1 MPVGTLVIVESPA
14 KARTISK
21 FLGRGYTVKAS
32 IGHIRDLPK
41 SQFGVDVDNNF
52 EPHYITIRGK
62 GKILNELRESVK
74 KSERV
79 LLATDPDREGEA
91 ISWHLIEALKLD
103 PTQPNRIQFHEITEE
118 AVKNAL
124 KSPRT
129 INKDLVDAYQAR
141 RVLDRIV
148 GYKLSP
154 LLWEKVKAGLS
165 AGRVQSVAVR
175 LITDRE
181 EEIRNFV
188 PQEYWTLTAVL
199 LAGGGARFR
208 ARFWGRGEEKM
219 DLPDRAAVDRVLA
232 DIANALFIVKSV
244 KRSQRRRRPAPP
256 FTTSTLQQEASRKL
270 RFSARKTMNIAQ
282 QLYEGLSIGPE
293 GTVGLI
299 TYMRTDSTNVAA
311 AAQREAQ
318 RFIDE
323 RFGSQFRPPTPPVYR
338 SREGAQQAHE
348 AIRPTSVWRDP
359 EQVRPYLTRDQYRLY
374 KLIWERF
381 IASQMADAVFDT
393 LTVDIAAGDYL
404 FRATGSTLQFEGF
417 MKVYMEGTD
426 EEPAGDDEQRLP
438 GDLEAGQVLEC
449 VGLEPEQHFT
459 QPPPRYTEATLVK
472 ALEEQGI
479 GRPSTYAQI
488 IDTIVKRGY
497 VEIKDRRFYP
507 TELGTIVVELLKQH
521 FPQII
526 DVEFTA
532 LMEAQLDRIEEGQVD
547 WVDVVEEFYGPFQE
561 ALQRAQKEMKVVE
574 LEDEVTDEVCEK
586 CGRNLVVKR
595 GRYGKFLACPGYPEC
610 KFTKPL
616 VEETGV
622 VCPKCGQGHVV
633 QRRTR
638 RGRTFYGCNRYPDCD
653 FTSWQPPARTPCPR
667 CGSLMVEQRRRG
679 EPVSVACINKE
690 CGFVAPAETLAVSAA
705 EQR

>member
-1 MPVGTLVIVESPA
+1 
-14 KARTISK
+14 
-21 FLGRGYTVKAS
+21 
-32 IGHIRDLPK
+32 
-41 SQFGVDVDNNF
+41 
-52 EPHYITIRGK
+52 
-62 GKILNELRESVK
+62 
-74 KSERV
+74 
-79 LLATDPDREGEA
+79 
-91 ISWHLIEALKLD
+91 
-103 PTQPNRIQFHEITEE
+103 
-118 AVKNAL
+118 
-124 KSPRT
+124 
-129 INKDLVDAYQAR
+129 
-141 RVLDRIV
+141 
-148 GYKLSP
+148 
-154 LLWEKVKAGLS
+154 
-165 AGRVQSVAVR
+165 
-175 LITDRE
+175 
-181 EEIRNFV
+181 
-188 PQEYWTLTAVL
+188 
-199 LAGGGARFR
+199 
-208 ARFWGRGEEKM
+208 
-219 DLPDRAAVDRVLA
+219 
-232 DIANALFIVKSV
+232 
-244 KRSQRRRRPAPP
+244 RRRRPAPP

-532 LMEAQLDRIEEGQVD
+532 RMEAQLDRIEEGQVD

-595 GRYGKFLACPGYPEC
+595 GRYGKFLACPGY
-610 KFTKPL
+610 
-616 VEETGV
+616 
-622 VCPKCGQGHVV
+622 
-633 QRRTR
+633 
-638 RGRTFYGCNRYPDCD
+638 
-653 FTSWQPPARTPCPR
+653 
-667 CGSLMVEQRRRG
+667 
-679 EPVSVACINKE
+679 
-690 CGFVAPAETLAVSAA
+690 
-705 EQR
+705 